1 MLRTAGARILR
12 FMMGM
17 VVVWQQI
24 LHRSICIRMSSLQD
38 YHVSWSVYI
47 FLLLF
52 SVSVSCYDVPLL
64 YLVSLMADLFAKFSL
79 LMNTKFLYGHTFFL
93 VKCTMGS

>member
-1 MLRTAGARILR
+1 MLCAAGAHILR

-79 LMNTKFLYGHTFFL
+79 LMNTKFLYVHTLFFE
-93 VKCTMGS
+93 

>member
-1 MLRTAGARILR
+1 M
-12 FMMGM
+12 
-17 VVVWQQI
+17 
-24 LHRSICIRMSSLQD
+24 
-38 YHVSWSVYI
+38 SWSVYI

-79 LMNTKFLYGHTFFL
+79 LMNTKFLYVHTLFFL
-93 VKCTMGS
+93 SKMHHGFLNLSRCMN